1 MATYRLPTLVLLLL
15 PVGLPAQTPA
25 ERYEPVFEQL
35 RHLAPRG
42 DRLAVVHDLTLRR
55 DVIKFHLEDGWIS
68 LATPVAGRT
77 VAAVFVGHGSVSF
90 VPPSVVERAQVKR
103 VLGDSVIDSRITAA
117 AFVFT
122 DSTLAEL
129 EHHLTFNEASM
140 PPGLAGPLGDLLDH
154 LIDGRMRLVT
164 QPTLMAA
171 LLNARENGFFY
182 GHVKREH
189 GEDVM
194 LMVDPMDEE
203 PVELLRGGKE
213 RGEKFQVV
221 SEVRREEDRADT
233 TTVAAGQRE
242 PFTRPRASSFSFL
255 GGFDV
260 EFSARAN

>member
-1 MATYRLPTLVLLLL
+1 MPTYRLPTLVLLLL

-35 RHLAPRG
+35 RQLAPRG

-129 EHHLTFNEASM
+129 EHHLTFGAGNISA
-140 PPGLAGPLGDLLDH
+140 GATDVVNALLAH
-154 LIDGRMRLVT
+154 LVDGRMPAVD
-164 QPTLMAA
+164 QPTLM
-171 LLNARENGFFY
+171 
-182 GHVKREH
+182 
-189 GEDVM
+189 
-194 LMVDPMDEE
+194 
-203 PVELLRGGKE
+203 
-213 RGEKFQVV
+213 
-221 SEVRREEDRADT
+221 
-233 TTVAAGQRE
+233 
-242 PFTRPRASSFSFL
+242 
-255 GGFDV
+255 
-260 EFSARAN
+260 